1 MLASTPHL
9 RSPTPHPAAHRV
21 RRIREELAER
31 EAIAKADEEVKM
43 EVAVS
48 RAHHDSVNKL
58 LAVDLD
64 SKEAVQTAMEADWP
78 DIRVHRFTKEAKEQ
92 EKLKLLILKS
102 FVLISDLF
110 VHLVATH
117 THTHTH
123 THTPPVVDARNPC
136 LSPGTSTTPARCPAA
151 TSRRCARWS
160 SSISC
165 ATPAR

>member
-1 MLASTPHL
+1 M
-9 RSPTPHPAAHRV
+9 

-110 VHLVATH
+110 VHLVATR
-117 THTHTH
+117 THLRWLT
-123 THTPPVVDARNPC
+123 
-136 LSPGTSTTPARCPAA
+136 LA
-151 TSRRCARWS
+151 TLA
-160 SSISC
+160 
-165 ATPAR
+165 